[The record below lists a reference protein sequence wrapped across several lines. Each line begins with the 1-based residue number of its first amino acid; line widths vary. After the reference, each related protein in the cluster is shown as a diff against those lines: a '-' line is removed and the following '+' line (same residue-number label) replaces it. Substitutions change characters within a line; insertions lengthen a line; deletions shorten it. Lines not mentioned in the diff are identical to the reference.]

1 MAASSLSSMR
11 ADIDG
16 LADPLIVAPTPTP
29 FDAEDRVDADALAR
43 NIERWNRTPLSG
55 FVLGTANGEE
65 LSLSDDDKTLI
76 VRVVAETRTPDRMV
90 IAGIDTPST
99 TYTLDLAARYAD
111 AGADMARIRIPRQGD
126 DEAVL
131 RYFGEVCSRSPLPV
145 VVIHQTFTGVP
156 AASPEVISQ
165 VCSHDN
171 VFGYITDHDI
181 RFEGRV
187 ALTFPH
193 DKRFWICNGGLLLA
207 GAVMGANGACM
218 WLGNIAPGLCRGI
231 MASGLDGSFM
241 GARPLQRTAT
251 MLDMVINRYGVA
263 GVKCAL
269 GMMGFEG
276 MTPRSP
282 LAPVSEDGASEIA
295 DALRRARQSSAP

>member
-1 MAASSLSSMR
+1 MR
-11 ADIDG
+11 ADIAA
-16 LADPLIVAPTPTP
+16 LTDPLIVAPTPTP
-29 FDAEDRVDADALAR
+29 FDVNDRVDADALAR

-65 LSLSDDDKTLI
+65 LSLSDDEKTLI
-76 VRVVAETRTPDRMV
+76 VRVVAQARTPDRMV
-90 IAGIDTPST
+90 IAGIDTPSA

-111 AGADMARIRIPRQGD
+111 AGADMVRVRIPRQGN
-126 DEAVL
+126 DEAAL
-131 RYFGEVCSRSPLPV
+131 RYFGDVCSRSPLPV
-145 VVIHQTFTGVP
+145 IVIHQTFTGVP
-156 AASPEVISQ
+156 AASPEVISEI
-165 VCSHDN
+165 CSHDS

-187 ALTFPH
+187 ALTFPQ

-231 MASGLDGSFM
+231 MASGLDGNFM
-241 GARPLQRTAT
+241 DARPLQRTAT
-251 MLDMVINRYGVA
+251 MLDMVINSYGVA
-263 GVKCAL
+263 GVKRAL
-269 GMMGFEG
+269 GLMGFGG

-282 LAPVSEDGASEIA
+282 LALVSEEAATGIA
-295 DALRRARQSSAP
+295 DALKQAELLG